1 MSTAIVTNVETLR
14 QSHTAGLFQGAE
26 HGGVAVSFFVV
37 HQPPGGGPSLHVHP
51 YEEVFVVHEGE
62 AAFTIGGESMRAV
75 GGDIVVAPREVP
87 HKFTNCGRVP
97 LRMTNIH
104 PSPRVVQEWLE

>member
-1 MSTAIVTNVETLR
+1 
-14 QSHTAGLFQGAE
+14 
-26 HGGVAVSFFVV
+26 
-37 HQPPGGGPSLHVHP
+37 VHP

-62 AAFTIGGESMRAV
+62 AAFTIGGESTRAV

-87 HKFTNCGRVP
+87 HKFANCGRVP